1 MLVEAL
7 SGAPP
12 ASVLPRR
19 RRMPGREVPQQRPRT
34 AVHAACRPRA
44 VLVLAAVE
52 VAVHPPH
59 QPVEHVTGAMASA
72 VVILTRQERYSCYVQ
87 LWHCS
92 IREALVL
99 EGAGNSCRE
108 LRQSLHEPPQFP
120 SQFLAILRQAVRI
133 DPFSAH
139 PLCIFSEFPST

>member
-59 QPVEHVTGAMASA
+59 QPVEHVTGAMATA
-72 VVILTRQERYSCYVQ
+72 VVIREREPRPLATQVQDGLPNDPRQLLTR
-87 LWHCS
+87 
-92 IREALVL
+92 
-99 EGAGNSCRE
+99 
-108 LRQSLHEPPQFP
+108 
-120 SQFLAILRQAVRI
+120 
-133 DPFSAH
+133 
-139 PLCIFSEFPST
+139 PLIQPGPRHQDRDLT